1 MANAATIDTGHG
13 ATLTLSV
20 SLLALDWTS
29 IDLGE
34 ETINDI
40 ETTKLDN
47 PAYHSFMPGDLITA
61 SEVTVPFWWDTEQ
74 TTYPIGQ
81 VETATFTFPLGT
93 GQTAEATYAGT
104 GYIKRIKYP
113 NLQTDA
119 VQDGEL
125 TWKFDGLTGPTFT
138 PATIV

>member
-1 MANAATIDTGHG
+1 MANQADIDTGHG
-13 ATLTLSV
+13 ASLTLSETGL
-20 SLLALDWTS
+20 SLDWTS

-47 PAYHSFMPGDLITA
+47 AAYHSFMPGDLITA
-61 SEVTVPFWWDTEQ
+61 SEITVPFFWDTEEAQ
-74 TTYPIGQ
+74 IPIGT
-81 VETATFTFPLGT
+81 VESMTFTFPLT
-93 GQTAEATYAGT
+93 SAQVAAATYAGT
-104 GYIKRIKYP
+104 GYIKRVKYP

-125 TWKFDGLTGPTFT
+125 TLKFDGLTGPAFT
-138 PATIV
+138 PATLT